1 MATLNLTPDEFA
13 DVALLYLADK
23 AVNPEKVSKGNERFT
38 KFMKKNSQQF
48 KGKLVKY
55 YLETDPEIRRE
66 YKLIK
71 KAFLGEG
78 KQNRLD
84 TIRIG
89 PERTIKGIRTE
100 KKKSKGLIK
109 KIIKKLLTKKE
120 DMDISSEELDL
131 LLEFIQE
138 D

>member
-71 KAFLGEG
+71 KAFAGEG
-78 KQNRLD
+78 RNRLD

-89 PERTIKGIRTE
+89 PEKTIKGIRTE

-120 DMDISSEELDL
+120 EMGISSEELDL
-131 LLEFIQE
+131 LLEFIEE